1 MANKGKDTNSSQFF
15 ITYAPAPQLDG
26 QHTVFGKVVGG
37 LDVLKKL
44 ETIPVDDKD
53 RPEREIKIKQIQVFV
68 DPFEEYQTRLKKKL
82 AHEANAEAE
91 DEEAKRKRAK
101 EDAMGW
107 FGPSVATKKTESA
120 GSSPGVGKYLQ
131 QIDKKRSND
140 QIMSEDLEEIG
151 VSQKKLKALQQPQK
165 KASSYGNFDN
175 F

>member
-44 ETIPVDDKD
+44 EAIPVDDKD
-53 RPEREIKIKQIQVFV
+53 RPEREIKIKQVQVFV

-91 DEEAKRKRAK
+91 DEEAKRKREK

-107 FGPSVATKKTESA
+107 FGPSVAGTKKAESA
-120 GSSPGVGKYLQ
+120 SPGVGRYLQ
-131 QIDKKRSND
+131 QATTKRSNE
-140 QIMSEDLEEIG
+140 QLGSEEVEEIG
-151 VSQKKLKALQQPQK
+151 VSSKKLKALQQPQK

>member
-44 ETIPVDDKD
+44 EAIPVDEKD
-53 RPEREIKIKQIQVFV
+53 RPEREIKIKQVQVFV

-91 DEEAKRKRAK
+91 DEEAKRKREK

-107 FGPSVATKKTESA
+107 FGPSVATKKAES
-120 GSSPGVGKYLQ
+120 GSPGVGKYLQ
-131 QIDKKRSND
+131 QATNKRSKE
-140 QIMSEDLEEIG
+140 QVEESEEVEEIG